1 MSKIIDLNEN
11 KKKINKKKIF
21 MNLLF
26 IIAFIYIIY
35 AIYLTIKKPTD
46 TVTVESGTLTDD
58 ESSTGYIIREE
69 TIVKGNNYKNGI
81 YQIVLEGKKAAKNA
95 TIFRYYSKNEN
106 NIQKKIDEINA
117 KIQTAIEKENTF
129 SSADINNLETQIDD
143 IIQNLKFVTDV
154 QDLEEYKKQIS
165 NIILKKATIAG
176 ENSKSGS
183 YIKKLINKRKEYE
196 EKLID
201 GSEFV
206 TAPKSGVVSYRV
218 DGLEEVL
225 SPDSFDSITEEKLNE
240 LDVKTGKIVA
250 TSTEEAKVINNFNCY
265 IATILNSE
273 TAKNVETGKSVLLTL
288 SSGNEVDATVK
299 YKKEQAD
306 GKMLIVFELNTL
318 TDELISYRKISF
330 NITWWSYSG
339 IKVPNV
345 SILEDNN
352 QLRYVLKKTTTG
364 LKKCYIKVLKTNDN
378 YSIISSYSND
388 DLSALGLDASTYEG
402 IDIYDSIMLYP
413 NSNYNY
419 N

>member
-11 KKKINKKKIF
+11 KKKIDKKKIF

-81 YQIVLEGKKAAKNA
+81 YQIVLEGKKAAKNE

-106 NIQKKIDEINA
+106 NIQKKIDEIDA

-154 QDLEEYKKQIS
+154 QDLAEYKKQIS

-388 DLSALGLDASTYEG
+388 DLSELGLDASTYEG

-413 NSNYNY
+413 NSNYN
-419 N
+419 

>member
-81 YQIVLEGKKAAKNA
+81 YQIVLEGKKAAKNE

-240 LDVKTGKIVA
+240 LYVKTGKIVA

>member
-1 MSKIIDLNEN
+1 MSKVIDLNEN
-11 KKKINKKKIF
+11 KKKIAQKKLL
-21 MNLLF
+21 MNILF
-26 IIAFIYIIY
+26 VIAFIYIIY
-35 AIYLTIKKPTD
+35 AVYLTIKKPTD

-81 YQIVLEGKKAAKNA
+81 YQIISEGEKAAKNE
-95 TIFRYYSKNEN
+95 TIFRYYGKDEN
-106 NIQKKIDEINA
+106 DIQEKIDEINA
-117 KIQTAIEKENTF
+117 KIQTALEKENTF

-143 IIQNLKFVTDV
+143 IIQNLKYVTDV
-154 QDLEEYKKQIS
+154 QELTEYKKQIS

-183 YIKKLINKRKEYE
+183 YIKKLINQREGYE
-196 EKLID
+196 EKLVN

-206 TAPKSGVVSYRV
+206 VAPTSGVVSYRV

-225 SPDSFDSITEEKLNE
+225 TPDSFDSITEKKLDE
-240 LDVKTGKIVA
+240 LGVKTGKIVA

-265 IATILNSE
+265 IATILSSE

-288 SSGNEVDATVK
+288 SSGNEVNAIVK
-299 YKKEQAD
+299 YKKEQDD
-306 GKMLIVFELNTL
+306 GKMLIIFELNTL

-352 QLRYVLKKTTTG
+352 QLKYVLKKTATG

-388 DLSALGLDASTYEG
+388 DLSALGLDTSTYEG
-402 IDIYDSIMLYP
+402 IDIYDTIMLYP
-413 NSNYNY
+413 DSKNN
-419 N
+419 

>member
-1 MSKIIDLNEN
+1 MSKVIDLNEN
-11 KKKINKKKIF
+11 KKKNAKKKLL
-21 MNLLF
+21 MNILF
-26 IIAFIYIIY
+26 VIAFIYIIY
-35 AIYLTIKKPTD
+35 AVYLTIKKPTD

-81 YQIVLEGKKAAKNA
+81 YQIISEGEKAAKNE
-95 TIFRYYSKNEN
+95 TIFRYYGKNEN
-106 NIQKKIDEINA
+106 DIQEKIDEINV
-117 KIQTAIEKENTF
+117 KIQTALEKENAF

-143 IIQNLKFVTDV
+143 VIQNLKYVTDV
-154 QDLEEYKKQIS
+154 QELTEYKKQIS

-183 YIKKLINKRKEYE
+183 YIKKLINQREEYE
-196 EKLID
+196 EKLVG

-206 TAPKSGVVSYRV
+206 VAPTSGVVSYRV

-225 SPDSFDSITEEKLNE
+225 TPDSFDSITKEKLDE
-240 LDVKTGKIVA
+240 LGVKTGKIVA

-265 IATILNSE
+265 IATILSSE
-273 TAKNVETGKSVLLTL
+273 TAKNIEPGKSVLLTL
-288 SSGNEVDATVK
+288 SSGNEVNAIIK
-299 YKKEQAD
+299 YKKEQDD
-306 GKMLIVFELNTL
+306 GKILIIFELNTL

-345 SILEDNN
+345 SILEDGN
-352 QLRYVLKKTTTG
+352 QLKYVLKKTTTG

-388 DLSALGLDASTYEG
+388 DLSALGLDTSTYEG

-413 NSNYNY
+413 DSKDN
-419 N
+419 